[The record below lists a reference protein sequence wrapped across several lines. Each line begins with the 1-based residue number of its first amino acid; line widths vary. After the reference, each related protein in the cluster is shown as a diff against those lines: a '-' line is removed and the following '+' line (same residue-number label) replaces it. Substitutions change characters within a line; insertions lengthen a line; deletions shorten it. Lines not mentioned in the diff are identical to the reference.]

1 MTNILTYWCLFIRDW
16 NQQVIL
22 LGKGNI
28 KTSPFKTVKLA
39 SYIDSSAYANAVADA
54 GRLLLKESCAT
65 VQILEVI
72 FSRTKRDLK

>member
-39 SYIDSSAYANAVADA
+39 SYIDSSAYANADG
-54 GRLLLKESCAT
+54 GRLLLKETCAN
-65 VQILEVI
+65 VHKFEVI
-72 FSRTKRDLK
+72 PGQKET